1 METEKYTDILK
12 REIEILGRISSMQE
26 LVRNAV
32 VNREWM
38 NFESLLEKM
47 HEQGNEFELLEAERI
62 GLAADFIPEKA
73 PGGAPLN
80 HKADEAAGFY
90 ALISRFPEDKEKE
103 LGGLYRKLKLETLKT
118 RMANDA
124 LLRYLNEGRSV
135 IAAFLEAAF
144 PDRKGRLYSRW
155 GRQIQADMRSMVLN
169 RSF

>member
-12 REIEILGRISSMQE
+12 REIEILGKISSMQE

-62 GLAADFIPEKA
+62 GLFADFMPEKDH
-73 PGGAPLN
+73 GEVSRT
-80 HKADEAAGFY
+80 HKAGETAFY
-90 ALISRFPEDKEKE
+90 ALISRFPEDKAKE
-103 LGGLYRKLKLETLKT
+103 LGELYRKLKLETLKT

-124 LLRYLNEGRSV
+124 LLRYLNEGRSMV
-135 IAAFLEAAF
+135 AAFLEAAF